1 MNDLL
6 RTLFASMIAMG
17 VGTSGLACEINL
29 GDKDKDEDSDDD
41 DKKKKKKKKSDDDDD
56 DDDKKKKKKKSA
68 KNDDDDEEEIDV
80 AALLADSSDTSGV
93 LSKTDLKG
101 IDTSKAPRLGKRSA
115 QSKGLQD
122 AEWLLLPGGTLQ
134 IPNPKGWHKQKEN
147 NIGLI
152 GSPDKKSFILFTTYQ
167 TTDQLKEILNKIGE
181 KLEINNVDWKKP
193 HDVKLGQDS
202 IPAVVRG
209 GELTTAKGEKGSI
222 LFALIETGVTD
233 KVLALALAEDDVTKA
248 VKDQTLN
255 IILAT
260 RKKR

>member
-1 MNDLL
+1 MNYLL
-6 RTLFASMIAMG
+6 RTLFVSMIALG
-17 VGTSGLACEINL
+17 VGASGLACEVNV

-41 DKKKKKKKKSDDDDD
+41 KKKKKKKASKDDDE
-56 DDDKKKKKKKSA
+56 
-68 KNDDDDEEEIDV
+68 EEEIDV
-80 AALLADSSDTSGV
+80 ASLLADSSDSSGV

-115 QSKGLQD
+115 KSEGLKD
-122 AEWLLLPGGTLQ
+122 AQWLTLPGGTLQ
-134 IPNPKGWHKQKEN
+134 IPNPKGWKKEKPN
-147 NIGLI
+147 ADFGLI
-152 GSPDKKSFILFTTYQ
+152 GSPDEKSMILFTTYE
-167 TTDQLKEILNKIGE
+167 TEEQLKKLLDGLGE

-209 GELTTAKGEKGSI
+209 GKLTTAKGEKGSI
-222 LFALIETGVTD
+222 LFALVETGVPK
-233 KVLALALAEDDVTKA
+233 KVLALALAEDDVSKKI
-248 VKDQTLN
+248 KDQTLN